1 MWIVPSARGLQPNYG
16 SMCGSKV
23 DRHNKWAHLVSDVK
37 SAAQTPVKIN
47 QDANIFATE
56 LEQGKSLTLSVGA
69 GRQAY
74 FLCIDGGVQVKSA
87 AKALD
92 SLHKHDAAE
101 VVGPIDL
108 EVSAQPGKG
117 GHLLYVEM
125 KGQGEDSRF

>member
-1 MWIVPSARGLQPNYG
+1 MDPCAAARSTGTTSGLTWSPT
-16 SMCGSKV
+16 SS
-23 DRHNKWAHLVSDVK
+23 LP
-37 SAAQTPVKIN
+37 QTPVKIN

-125 KGQGEDSRF
+125 KGQGEDTRF